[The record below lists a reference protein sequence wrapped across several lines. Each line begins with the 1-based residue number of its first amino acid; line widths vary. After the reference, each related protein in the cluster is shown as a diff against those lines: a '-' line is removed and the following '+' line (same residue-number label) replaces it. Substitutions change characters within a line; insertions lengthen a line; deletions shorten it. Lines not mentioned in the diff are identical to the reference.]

1 MCKRVHKCTFTAL
14 GVNGKQEEGKK
25 GGGVR
30 KAGSA
35 GVLDHILRA
44 VSGV

>member
-1 MCKRVHKCTFTAL
+1 MCVSGSMWTL
-14 GVNGKQEEGKK
+14 GVNGKQGEGKE